1 MEHGLIDV
9 QGQFYTKHSK
19 SSNLRILEFTKTF
32 FIRLGDICVLQNFAR
47 LDRLDIK
54 VKSVIHSL

>member
-9 QGQFYTKHSK
+9 QDQFYTKHSK
-19 SSNLRILEFTKTF
+19 SSNLRIYKTF